1 MLLNSFRFRF
11 ILQYRALRL
20 VFNDFASSY
29 ESLLDKVNM
38 PTLHISRIRL
48 IANETFKILH
58 NMSPVR
64 FGSATRTQNF
74 EREVFFYYFSNFPLF
89 LFVKLPDFRS
99 RSLGPAISHCWS
111 LFSPKL
117 RV

>member
-1 MLLNSFRFRF
+1 MSQSLIHIITRFYVDEPN
-11 ILQYRALRL
+11 ILSDHCAVHFSLRTIKKG
-20 VFNDFASSY
+20 NGIT
-29 ESLLDKVNM
+29 DK
-38 PTLHISRIRL
+38 
-48 IANETFKILH
+48 
-58 NMSPVR
+58 R

-99 RSLGPAISHCWS
+99 RSLGPAISHCCL
-111 LFSPKL
+111 LFFPKL